1 MLAVA
6 VDASHTERKA
16 PFYAWLVIFSF
27 AVYIVGAR
35 FRVATVIFSFAVY
48 IVGARFRVVTLD
60 GGHAFPWIGHITLF
74 GRCPFGT
81 QRVDAPLGTCN

>member
-6 VDASHTERKA
+6 VDASHTERKG

-35 FRVATVIFSFAVY
+35 FRV
-48 IVGARFRVVTLD
+48 VTFD